1 MSGVVGQLALTL
13 IAAGVVLGLV
23 VTVRLGLRY
32 GVSVLLDL
40 LLAAGLVR
48 LSGRLGWEELGG
60 VSAIV
65 VLRHLVSSSLRLSG
79 RELAAALHAREPA

>member
-65 VLRHLVSSSLRLSG
+65 VLRHLVSSSLRLSA